1 MIMDFVNDIKE
12 YYSREIAA
20 IEALDKEEL
29 NKAMNALLEAYE
41 RGATVYV
48 FGNGGSSATA
58 SHMVC
63 DFNKGTCYNLDKKF
77 KFVCLNDNIPL
88 MMAIAND
95 DSFENVFVYQLK
107 DRLKKDDLILA
118 ISGSGNSHNVVKPV
132 EYAKEIGTPVIAM
145 TGYSGG
151 KIDKMAEYHLHV
163 PADDMQITEDLHM
176 GFDHMIMQIFWKYLE
191 RKAGRTPE
199 YKINQ

>member
-1 MIMDFVNDIKE
+1 MDFIKDIEE
-12 YYSREIAA
+12 YYTREKAA
-20 IEALDKEEL
+20 IDALDKTEL
-29 NKAMNALLEAYE
+29 NAAMNALLDAYE

-63 DFNKGTCYNLDKKF
+63 DFNKGTCYDLDKKF
-77 KFVCLNDNIPL
+77 KMVCLNDNIPI

-107 DRLKKDDLILA
+107 DRLKKEDLILA
-118 ISGSGNSHNVVKPV
+118 ISGSGNSHNVVKAV
-132 EYAKEIGTPVIAM
+132 DYAREVGAKIIAM

-151 KIDKMAEYHLHV
+151 KIDKVADYHLHV

-176 GFDHMIMQIFWKYLE
+176 GFDHMIMQILWKYLQA
-191 RKAGRTPE
+191 KNGRE
-199 YKINQ
+199 AIYKINQ

>member
-1 MIMDFVNDIKE
+1 MDFIKDIEE
-12 YYSREIAA
+12 YYAREKAA
-20 IEALDKEEL
+20 IDALDKAEL
-29 NKAMNALLEAYE
+29 NEAMNALLGAYE

-63 DFNKGTCYNLDKKF
+63 DFNKGTCYDLDKKF
-77 KFVCLNDNIPL
+77 KMVCLNDNIPI

-107 DRLKKDDLILA
+107 DRLKKEDLILA
-118 ISGSGNSHNVVKPV
+118 ISGSGNSHNVVKAV
-132 EYAKEIGTPVIAM
+132 DYAREVGAKIIAM

-151 KIDKMAEYHLHV
+151 KIDKVADYHLHV

-176 GFDHMIMQIFWKYLE
+176 GFDHMIMQILWKYLQA
-191 RKAGRTPE
+191 KNGRE
-199 YKINQ
+199 AIYKINQ

>member
-1 MIMDFVNDIKE
+1 MDFINEINE
-12 YYSREIAA
+12 YYEREKKA
-20 IEALDKEEL
+20 IDSLNREEL
-29 NKAMNALLEAYE
+29 SDAMNALLAAYE

-63 DFNKGTCYNLDKKF
+63 DFNKGTCYDLEKKF
-77 KFVCLNDNIPL
+77 KFVCLNDNLPIL
-88 MMAIAND
+88 MAIAND

-118 ISGSGNSHNVVKPV
+118 ISGSGNSHNVVKAV
-132 EYAKEIGTPVIAM
+132 EYAKSIGTEVIAM

-151 KIDKMAEYHLHV
+151 KIRKMADHFLHV
-163 PADDMQITEDLHM
+163 PVDDMQITEDLHM
-176 GFDHMIMQIFWKYLE
+176 GFDHMIMQIFWKYLAAKNGKE
-191 RKAGRTPE
+191 AI